1 MYLICISQNPY
12 SKLTKFNFKIIINFI
27 LLIIIE
33 NIVYFFF
40 NLLNWIINLNLFI
53 LTFKIAFY

>member
-33 NIVYFFF
+33 NIVYFLF
-40 NLLNWIINLNLFI
+40 NLLNWIIN
-53 LTFKIAFY
+53 FKSIYFNI